1 MPAAARP
8 GKGRPGPYVDIVSR
22 ICDNHGMSMP
32 RIILCLD
39 LDAFYASVEELLH
52 PEWQGLP
59 LLVGGRPE
67 ERGVVSSCS
76 YAARKFGIHSA
87 MPMAQALRLCPQA
100 IITPGHY
107 EVYSDYSHR
116 VMSIIHDYGCP
127 MEQVS
132 VDEVFLDLTD
142 CASAWGSASALA
154 SEIKRHIKDDV
165 GLSCTIGIASNKLVA
180 KIASTV
186 GKPDG
191 LIDVP
196 DGDEAKFLAP
206 LPIGQLWGV
215 GKKGAAQLHALD
227 IHSIGELQNAPLE
240 KLRQALG
247 PWAFDLQKRAH
258 GAGSDRVETEHETKS
273 VSCETTFARD
283 VSDAEQLKRVM
294 LSLSEHVGHDLRD
307 EGLLARTVA
316 IKLRWPDFTTI
327 TRQTTLPHP
336 TNSTSDIYQA
346 ATALLTATLERGVKV
361 RLVGVRATN
370 LVGGRQLGLFESAS
384 EKRAKLDR
392 AVDSIRARFG
402 SKAIRRAALMQKN
415 DRSQRTA
422 GNDRRQSKA

>member
-1 MPAAARP
+1 
-8 GKGRPGPYVDIVSR
+8 
-22 ICDNHGMSMP
+22 MSTP

-52 PEWQGLP
+52 PAWKSLP

-87 MPMAQALRLCPQA
+87 MPMVQALRLCPQA
-100 IITPGHY
+100 IVTPGHY
-107 EVYSDYSHR
+107 EVYSDTSHR
-116 VMSIIHDYGCP
+116 VMGIIREYGCP

-142 CASAWGSASALA
+142 CVSAWSSASALA
-154 SEIKRHIKDDV
+154 SEIKRRIQDDI
-165 GLSCTIGIASNKLVA
+165 GLPCTIGVASNKLVA

-196 DGDEAKFLAP
+196 AGDEARFLAP

-215 GKKGAAQLHALD
+215 GKKGAAQLHTLG

-240 KLRQALG
+240 KLRQAFG

-258 GAGSDRVETEHETKS
+258 GVGSDRVETERETKS
-273 VSCETTFARD
+273 ISRETTFAQD

-307 EGLLARTVA
+307 EGLLARTVV

-336 TNSTSDIYQA
+336 THSTWDIYQA

-370 LVGGRQLGLFESAS
+370 LVSGRQLSFFESDS
-384 EKRAKLDR
+384 EKRARLDR
-392 AVDSIRARFG
+392 AIDGIRARFG
-402 SKAIRRAALMQKN
+402 SKAIRRAALVQKN
-415 DRSQRTA
+415 DRRRRTA
-422 GNDRRQSKA
+422 ENDQ